1 MYCLFDG
8 IARSQRIESG
18 RGQRITRGVTK
29 AAQRSKERS
38 KEERKMENKTDCCNC
53 IYWNPGEE
61 CCTIS
66 DFLEYDEEQYFET
79 CPQYGRSKGESEAEE

>member
-1 MYCLFDG
+1 
-8 IARSQRIESG
+8 
-18 RGQRITRGVTK
+18 
-29 AAQRSKERS
+29 
-38 KEERKMENKTDCCNC
+38 MENKTDCCNC

-79 CPQYGRSKGESEAEE
+79 CPQYGRSKRESEAEE

>member
-1 MYCLFDG
+1 MRYEL
-8 IARSQRIESG
+8 I
-18 RGQRITRGVTK
+18 K
-29 AAQRSKERS
+29 
-38 KEERKMENKTDCCNC
+38 KMENKTDCCNC

-66 DFLEYDEEQYFET
+66 DFLEYDEEQYFER